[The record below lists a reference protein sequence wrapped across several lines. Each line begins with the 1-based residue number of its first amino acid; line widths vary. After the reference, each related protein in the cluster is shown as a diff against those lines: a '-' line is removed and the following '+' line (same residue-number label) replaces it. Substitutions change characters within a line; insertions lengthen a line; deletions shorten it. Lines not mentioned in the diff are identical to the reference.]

1 MGKLTKLEK
10 ETIIN
15 YNDSD
20 GIANIYSCNKN
31 MMKKL
36 LDLENEYPDKV
47 KVTYKSDV
55 SLNVEIPKEWIKIS
69 APRKLTDEQSKNTK
83 TNKQNNNKKLP
94 WNFHNKK

>member
-69 APRKLTDEQSKNTK
+69 APRKLTDEQRKAARERMLKNR
-83 TNKQNNNKKLP
+83 KK
-94 WNFHNKK
+94 